1 MSHDFSKYPA
11 AQRAAYLGAIAAL
24 VTADRQ
30 ATEAEGQF
38 LSALAQQIGLSQADA
53 QRVVDAAMDPNSD
66 SLKQNLDVLKSSE
79 LRFSLMHDLVAF
91 AQSDGDYNEAEQERV
106 ASMAKYLG
114 ITEEQQDAVDQYQ
127 TAAAQ
132 GEDPSA
138 LNGLLGSLG
147 MPKGGGALAGILAT
161 VGPMILQQIMAR
173 GGGAA
178 GGLPANAGAGGLGG
192 ILGQVMGAMGGG
204 GNAPAGGG
212 MGGLGGILG
221 QVMGAMGGAGGGSP
235 APSGGGAPS
244 GMGGLGQILSVLGQM
259 QGGGGGAREAQ
270 PAPRGGGYDA
280 VSGVLGRLF
289 GGR

>member
-38 LSALAQQIGLSQADA
+38 LSALAEQTGLSAAEA
-53 QRVVDAAMDPNSD
+53 QRVVDAAMDPNSG
-66 SLKQNLDVLKSSE
+66 SLKQNLDVLKNSE

-91 AQSDGDYNEAEQERV
+91 AQADGDYNEAEQERV

-114 ITEEQQDAVDQYQ
+114 ITEEQQEAVDQYQ

-147 MPKGGGALAGILAT
+147 MPKGGGALAGLLAT

-173 GGGAA
+173 RGGAPA
-178 GGLPANAGAGGLGG
+178 GGLPASSGGGLGDILGQVMGAMGGGSAPAGGSAGGLGG

-204 GNAPAGGG
+204 GSAPARGGAPAG
-212 MGGLGGILG
+212 
-221 QVMGAMGGAGGGSP
+221 
-235 APSGGGAPS
+235 S

-259 QGGGGGAREAQ
+259 QGGGGGNAQ
-270 PAPRGGGYDA
+270 PAPRGGGGYEA